1 MAGFAEKLAGEID
14 ENNMRKSGYFLN
26 EKLRWIDGC

>member
-1 MAGFAEKLAGEID
+1 MAGFAEELAGEID
-14 ENNMRKSGYFLN
+14 EKNMRKSGYFLN